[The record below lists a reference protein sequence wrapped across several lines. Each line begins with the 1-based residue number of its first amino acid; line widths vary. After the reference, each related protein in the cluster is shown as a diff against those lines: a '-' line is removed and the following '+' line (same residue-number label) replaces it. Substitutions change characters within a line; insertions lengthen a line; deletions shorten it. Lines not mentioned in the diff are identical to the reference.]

1 MAKTKANASERN
13 NPRPKLTRAERRQLA
28 AVMKRIKKDGLPHS
42 AQDTIPYRCMWQ
54 DGLCQVDETTYTKT
68 IRFYDINY
76 QLAHADEQDRTWSDW
91 GDFLNSF
98 DSNVSVQ
105 ISCVN
110 MVGDMEDY
118 ERAVT
123 VPRQA
128 DAYDHA
134 RSEYEQ
140 MLKSQLDRGS
150 RGLTKS
156 NYVTLTIKADSAKVA
171 KAKLNRAEVGVLNN
185 FKRMNV
191 PAAAMNGKERLRLL
205 HDMMH
210 MDKTSPFEFDW
221 RWLPATGMSTKDFIA
236 PSSFD
241 FSQTRMMGMGGKVAA
256 VSYCEI
262 TGAELKDR
270 VLANLMAMESGMVIS
285 MHIHPL
291 DQHKAIQEIKRK
303 VTDINSMKIDE
314 QIRAVRTGYD
324 MDILPSDLNTYG
336 GSAEKTLKDLEG
348 SNERM
353 FTGTFLVMHIASTK
367 KQLMLDVAQAQSI
380 AQQDGCKL
388 VPLDFVQE
396 DGFVSSLPLGVNK
409 VNVNRALTTSS
420 LSILIPF
427 TSQELFQTGDEALY
441 YGINALSGNLIM
453 LDRKLLPTPNGVV
466 LGKPGAGKSFFTKEE
481 FLGIIMKLTDCVI
494 LCDPENE
501 YGSLVLSLGGQVIR
515 ISAVSKDY
523 INPLDLDLAAADDKS
538 ALDIKAD
545 FIYSMM
551 EIMVGGKSGLQA
563 GDWSIIDKAI
573 QKIYLPYIQNP
584 KPENMPIL
592 GDLQAALM
600 EQDTSRA
607 KELAMIMEVYVSG
620 SMRVFNHRTNV
631 DTKNRVV
638 CYDLKSL
645 GDNLKRLGML
655 IVQDQVWARVVQ
667 NRAAGIT
674 TRYYVDEF
682 HLMLRDEQTAKYS
695 VDIWKRFRKWGGIP
709 TAITQN
715 VSDFLTGHGAM
726 SILENSD
733 FICMLNQGAE
743 DRRVL
748 AQKLNISEQQQRYIT
763 NSPVGEGLIFYGDV
777 IIPFKGSFP
786 KDTELYRLMTT
797 RPNEKF
803 DTD

>member
-1 MAKTKANASERN
+1 
-13 NPRPKLTRAERRQLA
+13 
-28 AVMKRIKKDGLPHS
+28 MKRIKKDGLPHS

-98 DSNVSVQ
+98 DSGVNIQ

-110 MVGDMEDY
+110 MVGDMVDY

-123 VPRQA
+123 VPRQE

-140 MLKSQLDRGS
+140 MLKSQMDRGS
-150 RGLTKS
+150 KGLTKS
-156 NYVTLTIKADSAKVA
+156 NYVTLTIKSNSAKVA
-171 KAKLNRAEVGVLNN
+171 RSKLNRAEVGVMNN

-191 PAAAMNGKERLRLL
+191 PASSMNGKERLRLL
-205 HDMMH
+205 HDVMH
-210 MDKTSPFEFDW
+210 MDKVSPFEFEW
-221 RWLPATGMSTKDFIA
+221 CWLPASGMSTKDFIA

-241 FSQTRMMGMGGKVAA
+241 FSQTRMMGMGRKYAA
-256 VSYCEI
+256 VSYCAI

-285 MHIHPL
+285 MHVHPL
-291 DQHKAIQEIKRK
+291 DQNKAIQEIKRK

-353 FTGTFLVMHIASTK
+353 FMVTFLVMNIASTK

-388 VPLDFVQE
+388 IPLDFVQE
-396 DGFVSSLPLGVNK
+396 DGFASILPLGVNR
-409 VNVNRALTTSS
+409 VNIQRALTTSA
-420 LSILIPF
+420 LAILIPF
-427 TSQELFQTGDEALY
+427 TSQELFQTGSEALY

-453 LDRKLLPTPNGVV
+453 LDRKLLATPNGVV

-494 LCDPENE
+494 ICDPESE

-515 ISAVSKDY
+515 ISAVSEDY
-523 INPLDLDLAAADDKS
+523 INPLDLDLTAADDKS

-563 GDWSIIDKAI
+563 GDWSIIDRAI
-573 QKIYLPYIQNP
+573 QKIYLPYIQSP
-584 KPENMPIL
+584 EPENMPIL
-592 GDLQAALM
+592 GDLQAALL
-600 EQDTSRA
+600 EQETPRA
-607 KELAMIMEVYVSG
+607 KEMAMIMEVYVSG

-631 DTKNRVV
+631 DIQSRVV

-655 IVQDQVWARVVQ
+655 IVQDQVWTRVVR

-674 TRYYVDEF
+674 TRYYIDEF
-682 HLMLRDEQTAKYS
+682 HIMLRDEQTAKYS
-695 VDIWKRFRKWGGIP
+695 VDVWKRFRKWGGIP

-748 AQKLNISEQQQRYIT
+748 SQKLNISEQQQRYIT
-763 NSPVGEGLIFYGDV
+763 NSAVGEGLIFYGDV
-777 IIPFKGSFP
+777 IIPFKGDFP
-786 KDTELYRLMTT
+786 RNTELYRLMTT
-797 RPNEKF
+797 RPNEKC